1 MGQASRKSWVW
12 RERSRASPQDLLAL
26 LTANAPTHSLLA
38 ICSLLRSDSGSQ
50 PWGGGPEARL
60 GPLELGEVAGPSVSQ
75 PEMLLAGANLPGR
88 LLMGRDRAG
97 GGEGTPRP
105 AELTSL

>member
-1 MGQASRKSWVW
+1 MW